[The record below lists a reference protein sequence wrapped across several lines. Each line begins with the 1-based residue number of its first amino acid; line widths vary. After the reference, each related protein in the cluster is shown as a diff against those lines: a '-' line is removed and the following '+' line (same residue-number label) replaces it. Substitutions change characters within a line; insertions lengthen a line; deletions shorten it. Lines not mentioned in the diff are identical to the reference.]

1 MRLPNSNS
9 VSVRPLSGAFRRTT
23 NSYKYY
29 WFLAIIEH
37 VREGD
42 SLVVTIDDLL
52 SRMIAAVWYPV
63 NYFRL
68 SFGKQ
73 DRLEKI
79 AKRVKTVGALTDDS
93 TRRDVRKAI
102 ESIVNRDT
110 EVSDDVR
117 SLGRYVP
124 FRFLTPWFDDKLRG
138 IPDHKKNARIQQ
150 LAATSFSDQNPPLY
164 RFRLESPGRIELHP
178 SWDRYLQRHQ
188 RIARDFCLWN
198 LLAYLR
204 KKNPNVP
211 DIATKLFRPKTRRL
225 RTARRFWNLY
235 LTKNPGLSCLYSGK
249 VLVRNG
255 FAIDH
260 FLPWRFISHDQLWNL
275 VPVTQSA
282 NVRKTDSLPDLE
294 TYFDSFAELQ
304 YASFKTALR
313 ANWEKSLEDY
323 ALLFSDDLTAI
334 GSLHLTEFRSRLYSC
349 ITPLEQIAANM
360 GFDRGWVYEG

>member
-9 VSVRPLSGAFRRTT
+9 ISVRPLSGAFRRTT

-29 WFLAIIEH
+29 WLLAIIEY

-42 SLVVTIDDLL
+42 GLVVTIDDLL

-93 TRRDVRKAI
+93 TRRDVRRAI

-124 FRFLTPWFDDKLRG
+124 FRFLTPWFSDELRG
-138 IPDHKKNARIQQ
+138 IPDYKKNARIQQ
-150 LAATSFSDQNPPLY
+150 LAAASFSGPNPPLY
-164 RFRLESPGRIELHP
+164 RFWPESPGRIELHS

-188 RIARDFCLWN
+188 RIARHFCLWN

-211 DIATKLFRPKTRRL
+211 DIATKLFRPRTRRL
-225 RTARRFWNLY
+225 RVARRFWNLY
-235 LTKNPGLSCLYSGK
+235 LKNNPDLSCLYSGK
-249 VLVRNG
+249 ELVRNG

-275 VPVTQSA
+275 VPVTQFA
-282 NVRKTDSLPDLE
+282 NVKKKDSLPDLD
-294 TYFDSFAELQ
+294 TYFDSFAEIQ
-304 YASFKTALR
+304 HAGFRTALR
-313 ANWEKSLEDY
+313 ANWEKTLEDY
-323 ALLFSDDLTAI
+323 ALLLSDDLKAI
-334 GSLHLTEFRSRLYSC
+334 GTLPFDEFRSRLYSR
-349 ITPLEQIAANM
+349 IVPLEQIASNM
-360 GFDRGWVYEG
+360 GFNRGWVYEG